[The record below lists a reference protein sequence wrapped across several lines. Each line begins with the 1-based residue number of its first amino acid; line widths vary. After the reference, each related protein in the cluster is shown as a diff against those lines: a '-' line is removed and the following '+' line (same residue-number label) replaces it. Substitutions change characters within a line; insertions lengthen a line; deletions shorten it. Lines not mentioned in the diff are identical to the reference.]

1 MKTINSFISEKLKI
15 TKNMLNNRRDGYEY
29 VDLGLPS
36 GTLWAKCNLGAENET
51 DAGDYF
57 AWGEI
62 ETKKD
67 YKLYRWSTYK
77 YAKGVT
83 EDKLTK
89 YCNSKTFGHKGFTDN
104 ITQLEPED
112 DAVCVNM
119 KGSWHMPTFE
129 QIEELVDNTT
139 NEWVKNYNG
148 TSINGRLFTSKH
160 NDNTLFLPAASEISY
175 ARGGVEYF
183 NFDGCYLSSTL
194 DPECC
199 ERALALVFFEN
210 AKIRL
215 PLSYVGPL
223 RSHGGSI
230 RPVINK

>member
-15 TKNMLNNRRDGYEY
+15 TKKMLDNQRDGYEY
-29 VDLGLPS
+29 VDLVLPS

-51 DAGDYF
+51 DMGDYF

-89 YCNSKTFGHKGFTDN
+89 YCNSKAFGHNGFTDN

-112 DAVCVNM
+112 DAAYVNM
-119 KGSWHMPTFE
+119 SGAWYTPTFE
-129 QIEELVDNTT
+129 QIEELVGNTK
-139 NEWVKNYNG
+139 NEFVKNYNG
-148 TSINGRLFTSKH
+148 TGVNGMLFTAK
-160 NDNTLFLPAASEISY
+160 NGNTLFLPAAGEVSY
-175 ARGGVEYF
+175 LNDWKDSINF
-183 NFDGCYLSSTL
+183 NGCYMSSTL
-194 DPECC
+194 DQKCC
-199 ERALALVFFEN
+199 ERASALVFSEHT
-210 AKIRL
+210 KIRL
-215 PLSYVGPL
+215 PLSYVEPL
-223 RSHGGSI
+223 RSHGFSI

>member
-1 MKTINSFISEKLKI
+1 MKTINSFILEKLKI
-15 TKNMLNNRRDGYEY
+15 TKHMLNNQRDGYEY

-57 AWGEI
+57 AWGET

-67 YKLYRWSTYK
+67 YKLYRWSKYK

-112 DAVCVNM
+112 DAVRVNM
-119 KGSWHMPTFE
+119 SSNWYTPTFE
-129 QIEELVDNTT
+129 QIEELVGNTK
-139 NEWVKNYNG
+139 NEFVKNIQLLFSSSNLI
-148 TSINGRLFTSKH
+148 TQSIFILFFS
-160 NDNTLFLPAASEISY
+160 
-175 ARGGVEYF
+175 
-183 NFDGCYLSSTL
+183 
-194 DPECC
+194 
-199 ERALALVFFEN
+199 
-210 AKIRL
+210 
-215 PLSYVGPL
+215 
-223 RSHGGSI
+223 
-230 RPVINK
+230 

>member
-1 MKTINSFISEKLKI
+1 MKTINNFISEKLKI
-15 TKNMLNNRRDGYEY
+15 TKNMINNQRDGYEY
-29 VDLGLPS
+29 VDLNLPS

-57 AWGEI
+57 AWGET

-67 YKLYRWSTYK
+67 YKLYRWSAYK

-112 DAVCVNM
+112 DAAHVNM
-119 KGSWHMPTFE
+119 GGDWYTPTFE
-129 QIEELVDNTT
+129 QIEELVGNTK
-139 NEWVKNYNG
+139 NEFVKNYNDTG
-148 TSINGRLFTSKH
+148 VNGMLFTAK
-160 NDNTLFLPAASEISY
+160 NGNTLFLPATGEVNY
-175 ARGGVEYF
+175 FQGGIENN
-183 NFDGCYLSSTL
+183 NFGGCYMSSTL
-194 DPECC
+194 DQTCC
-199 ERALALVFFEN
+199 ERACALVFYEHIE
-210 AKIRL
+210 IRL
-215 PLSYVGPL
+215 PLSYVEPL
-223 RSHGGSI
+223 RSHGFSV

>member
-15 TKNMLNNRRDGYEY
+15 TKNMLNNQRDGYEY

-36 GTLWAKCNLGAENET
+36 GTLWAKCNLGAEKET

-67 YKLYRWSTYK
+67 YKLYRWRTYK

-89 YCNSKTFGHKGFTDN
+89 YCNSKKFGHNGFTDN

-112 DAVCVNM
+112 DAVRVNM
-119 KGSWHMPTFE
+119 SGGWYTPTFE
-129 QIEELVDNTT
+129 QVEELVGNTK
-139 NEWVKNYNG
+139 NEFVKNYNG
-148 TSINGRLFTSKH
+148 TGVNGMLFTAK
-160 NDNTLFLPAASEISY
+160 NGNTLFLPAAGE
-175 ARGGVEYF
+175 VNYF
-183 NFDGCYLSSTL
+183 QGKIENNNFSGLYMYSTL
-194 DPECC
+194 DQKCC
-199 ERALALVFFEN
+199 ERACALVFSEHIE
-210 AKIRL
+210 IRL
-215 PLSYVGPL
+215 PLSYVEPM
-223 RSHGGSI
+223 RAHGFSI